1 MIEDDPAYR
10 GFSCPQVGLDKT
22 FAGLL
27 VVEHA
32 QQTIQTFTERYA
44 SQLERRG
51 SGLAPVL
58 TNWLQH
64 DETFE
69 TTWNLAF
76 GQVYAALLSK
86 EPDDIGQYA
95 GAVALRLHECG
106 YGGEWELQLPNP
118 VQFRFDR
125 WLLPVSDSIQVSTA
139 SRAVSIRTRTANTW
153 HSTAFQH
160 SQNGWDATSAQ
171 ALPVLGRRGIWCTV
185 LTAES
190 LPPAA
195 ARQLQTELY
204 NYSHADIGTQAEML
218 ERTWDA
224 AVSLIT
230 EFAGIYLP
238 WISYVLRDLIP
249 LPAKPGMLNSGSDQF
264 CPGVICISNQNH
276 RCNLA
281 EMLVHEATHHYLY
294 ILQRLWPL
302 DDGTDQT
309 LYFSPFRN
317 TGRPIFFIVLAYHA
331 FGNVLLFYRTA
342 RAHGLSADEPGV
354 HIDLRL
360 QQLEQQLETLEKA
373 LQTTTALTPLGRALW
388 EPLYEQIH
396 R

>member
-10 GFSCPQVGLDKT
+10 GFSCPQVGLDKP

-32 QQTIQTFTERYA
+32 RQTIQTFIERYA

-51 SGLAPVL
+51 SGLVPVL
-58 TNWLQH
+58 TSWLSH

-69 TTWNLAF
+69 TTWDLAF
-76 GQVYAALLSK
+76 GQVFAALLSK
-86 EPDDIGQYA
+86 EPDDLEQYA

-118 VQFRFDR
+118 VHFRFDR
-125 WLLPVSDSIQVSTA
+125 WLLPVCDSIQVSTA
-139 SRAVSIRTRTANTW
+139 SRAVSIRTQIANAR

-160 SQNGWDATSAQ
+160 SQNGWVGTTAH
-171 ALPVLGRRGIWCTV
+171 ALPVLVHRGIRCTV

-195 ARQLQTELY
+195 ARLLQTELY
-204 NYSHADIGTQAEML
+204 KYSNVDVDAQAEML
-218 ERTWDA
+218 KRTWDA
-224 AVSLIT
+224 AVGLIT

-238 WISYVLRDLIP
+238 WISYVLRNLIP
-249 LPAKPGMLNSGSDQF
+249 LPAKPGMLNSGSDQL
-264 CPGVICISNQNH
+264 CPGVICISNQDH

-281 EMLVHEATHHYLY
+281 EMLVHETTHQYLY
-294 ILQRLWPL
+294 ILNRLGPL

-342 RAHGLSADEPGV
+342 QAHGLSADEPGL
-354 HIDLRL
+354 HIDQRL
-360 QQLEQQLETLEKA
+360 QQLEQQLETLEQA

-388 EPLYEQIH
+388 EPLYEEIH